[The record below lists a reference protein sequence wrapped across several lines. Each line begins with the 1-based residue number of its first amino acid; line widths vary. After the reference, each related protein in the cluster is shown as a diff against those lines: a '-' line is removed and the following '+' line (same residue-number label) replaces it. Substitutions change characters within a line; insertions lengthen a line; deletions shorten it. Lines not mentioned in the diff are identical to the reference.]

1 MTASKAGAQA
11 PALAIVALELFGMGV
26 APGHERRP
34 LGDPDIGL
42 A

>member
-1 MTASKAGAQA
+1 MTASKAGAQE

-26 APGHERRP
+26 APGRERRP
-34 LGDPDIGL
+34 PSDPDIGP

>member
-1 MTASKAGAQA
+1 MTASKAGAQE
-11 PALAIVALELFGMGV
+11 PELAIVALELIGMGV

-34 LGDPDIGL
+34 PGDSDRGL